1 MAVYRS
7 RHALPG
13 PLTPDRVLDV
23 TLPRTPFCRRGY
35 RVDEVDALLCRL
47 AHELRDR
54 TRQLDLTRAE
64 NHRIKEALRTWQT
77 RHAEERSRN
86 SSFVDGVTPPDRPRA
101 R

>member
-23 TLPRTPFCRRGY
+23 TLPRTPFGRRGY
-35 RVDEVDALLCRL
+35 RVDEVDALLYRL

-54 TRQLDLTRAE
+54 SRQLDLTRDE

-77 RHAEERSRN
+77 RHTEERSQ
-86 SSFVDGVTPPDRPRA
+86 A
-101 R
+101 RQAEWS

>member
-7 RHALPG
+7 RHAPPG
-13 PLTPDRVLDV
+13 PLTPDRIIGVA
-23 TLPRTPFCRRGY
+23 LPRTSLCRRGY
-35 RVDEVDALLCRL
+35 RVDEVDALLHRL

-77 RHAEERSRN
+77 RQADERSR
-86 SSFVDGVTPPDRPRA
+86 A
-101 R
+101 RQAVR